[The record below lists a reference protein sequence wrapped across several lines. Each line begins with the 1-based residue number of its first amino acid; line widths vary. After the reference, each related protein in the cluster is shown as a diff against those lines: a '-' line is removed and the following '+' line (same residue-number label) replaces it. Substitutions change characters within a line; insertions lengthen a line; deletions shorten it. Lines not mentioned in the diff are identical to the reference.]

1 MHFYSVKDLIEKAEK
16 QSLPISAVVKEM
28 EAEKQETSVKQ
39 VEEKMLKQWLVMKES
54 ARIGLTEP
62 KKSMGGLIGGEGKK
76 LEDYR
81 LHHKTLAGQTMNK
94 AVSRALAVAEV
105 NASMGKIVAAPTAG
119 SSGILP
125 GVFLTVQEELD
136 LPDKKIVEA
145 LFTASGIGIIIAQ
158 KASISG
164 AEGGC
169 QAECG
174 AAAAMAAAA
183 LVELAGGTPAQAG
196 EACAMSLKNILG
208 LVCDPVAGLV
218 EVPCA
223 KRNAMG
229 ASLALVAADMA
240 LAGIKSVIP
249 VDEVIEAMGEVG
261 CTLPESLRETAKGGL
276 AATAT
281 GRKLAESFFSKK
293 ESPNLG

>member
-1 MHFYSVKDLIEKAEK
+1 MCFYSVKELIEEAEK
-16 QSLPISAVVKEM
+16 RAVAISTVAKEM
-28 EAEKQETSVKQ
+28 EAENQEVSLAEIEQ
-39 VEEKMLKQWLVMKES
+39 RMLKQWLVMKE
-54 ARIGLTEP
+54 AAKAGLKEP
-62 KKSMGGLIGGEGKK
+62 KKSMGGLIGGEGKL
-76 LEDYR
+76 LEEYR
-81 LHHKTLAGQTMNK
+81 LKNRTLAGHMINK

-119 SSGILP
+119 SCGILP
-125 GVFLTVQEELD
+125 GVLLTVQEELCLSD
-136 LPDKKIVEA
+136 EKIA
-145 LFTASGIGIIIAQ
+145 DGLFTASAFGIIIAQ

-174 AAAAMAAAA
+174 AAGAMAGAA
-183 LVELAGGTPAQAG
+183 LVELAGGTPSQAG
-196 EACAMSLKNILG
+196 EACAFVLKNILG

-229 ASLALVAADMA
+229 AALALVAADMA

-261 CTLPESLRETAKGGL
+261 CALPESLRETAKGGL

-281 GRKLAESFFSKK
+281 GRMLAKRFLFQGETS
-293 ESPNLG
+293 